1 MANMYGIALPNP
13 PLYDVR
19 SKERGPNR
27 GRKFGIS
34 AHLFE
39 KAPSVM
45 NMKILGSGL
54 CVAMSCA
61 LAADTQGA
69 ADGQQRILKVLVLKD
84 SPLSHR
90 DWKGNFVGF
99 NVDFGRLLCETIKMP
114 CEFHEIESAKVVGSI
129 ANGEFD
135 FTMVSLI
142 VTPERAKQVLFTE
155 PYRTSK
161 TFWIS
166 QTPIG
171 QSKQSRVAV
180 VNGSMQHQW
189 AERNKEKYGWTVAP
203 MGFLPDLEKS
213 LRDGRADAVIS
224 PSSTALDIMNSK
236 DLGESLSA
244 RSIESDE
251 FNNPVAIAV
260 NPADKE
266 LCDRLN
272 AALKKIKTNG
282 QLDLINSRYYSVR
295 LF

>member
-1 MANMYGIALPNP
+1 MTEHMRW
-13 PLYDVR
+13 R
-19 SKERGPNR
+19 SECSTGTYS
-27 GRKFGIS
+27 FTI
-34 AHLFE
+34 E
-39 KAPSVM
+39 KALSS
-45 NMKILGSGL
+45 MKMKLLGTGL

-69 ADGQQRILKVLVLKD
+69 TEGKQRTLRVLVLKD
-84 SPLSHR
+84 SPLSYR

-99 NVDFGRLLCETIKMP
+99 NVDFGRLLCETIKAP
-114 CEFHEIESAKVVGSI
+114 CEFHEIESAKVVSSV
-129 ANGEFD
+129 AKGEFD

-166 QTPIG
+166 QRPIG

-180 VNGSMQHQW
+180 VNGSLQHQW
-189 AERNKEKYGWTVAP
+189 AERNKANHGWTLVP
-203 MGFLPDLEKS
+203 VGFLPDLEKS
-213 LRDGRADAVIS
+213 LRDGQADAVIS

-236 DLGESLSA
+236 GLGENLAA

-282 QLDLINSRYYSVR
+282 KLDLINSRYYSVR